1 MIQLDRVK
9 EVIRNILNKTSEN
22 GCTDAEVNTAIGKAK
37 ELMLKY
43 HLSEE
48 DLQES
53 QESQEFNIEN
63 ANCVKVNVN
72 SVGGK
77 SYNWDQHL
85 AIFCCEFVGAVHATA
100 IKKQIRRENGRV
112 VMKNDKPDICTIY
125 TFYGLEEDAKFA
137 AELYEELSLITR
149 TMARMRWGTVF
160 TGAGKAYALGFVQ
173 GLCDQIEKTEEQMR
187 LTNSTALVVRRDAL
201 IQAKKNRVSRVFGIQ
216 FKFGKTRSR
225 YNTEYYNEGR
235 EDGRN
240 EAIPGKTKRI
250 EDSTVKGL
258 PYYGQ

>member
-63 ANCVKVNVN
+63 ANCAKVNAN
-72 SVGGK
+72 SIGGK

-85 AIFCCEFVGAVHATA
+85 AVFCCEFVGAVHA
-100 IKKQIRRENGRV
+100 IKNIKQIRRKNGFV
-112 VMKNDKPDICTIY
+112 VMKNDKPDTCTVY

-137 AELYEELSLITR
+137 AELYEELSLITK
-149 TMARMRWGTVF
+149 TMAMMRWGTIF
-160 TGAGKAYALGFVQ
+160 TGAGKAYALGFVK
-173 GLCDQIEKTEEQMR
+173 GLSDQIQKTEEQLR
-187 LTNSTALVVRRDAL
+187 LSNSTALVVRRDAL
-201 IQAKKNRVSRVFGIQ
+201 IQAKKNRVSKVFGIK
-216 FKFGKTRSR
+216 FKFGKTRSN
-225 YNTEYYNEGR
+225 YNMEYYNEGR

-240 EAIPGKTKRI
+240 ATIPGKSKRI
-250 EDSTVKGL
+250 GQDMKGL
-258 PYYGQ
+258 PYYG